1 MSDPAFQLEHYLI
14 AESVLCSLETNLG
27 IEFQVKGDDFTRDQ
41 MQAHVNKR
49 AALILSRQIVL
60 DEYERI
66 LNA

>member
-27 IEFQVKGDDFTRDQ
+27 IEFQVKGDGFTRDK

-49 AALILSRQIVL
+49 AALIVARQIVL